1 MDTVQGYRIPF
12 VQEPPPTCLPQ
23 FALSQEQNQA
33 ITQEIES
40 LLKKGAIQDTRSPEE
55 VGFVSNVFLV
65 PKSEGKWRLI
75 LNLKALNQFVIYEHF
90 KMEDIRCVKD
100 LLNRGDYMCKLDLKD
115 AYLLTP
121 IHRSFRKF
129 LKFTWHGRTYE
140 YTALPF
146 GLSAAPRVF
155 TKLLKPILGSL
166 REKGI
171 RLIAYLDDFLLIGKT
186 KNQAEESF
194 QKTKTLMESLGF
206 VINEDKS
213 QSEATQKIEFLGFL
227 IDSMDMMF
235 RLTATRVKQ
244 IKEKCKQALESNQ
257 MTLRELAHMVG
268 VLVATQL
275 AGLPAPLHYRSLQ
288 AQKNEGILLHSYD
301 TKVTLNPQSQKTFT
315 GGG

>member
-40 LLKKGAIQDTRSPEE
+40 LLKKGAIRDAQSLEK
-55 VGFVSNVFLV
+55 VGFVNNVFLV

-75 LNLKALNQFVIYEHF
+75 LNLKALNQFIIYEHF

-115 AYLLTP
+115 AYLSIP
-121 IHRSFRKF
+121 IHQSFRKF

-146 GLSAAPRVF
+146 GLSAALRVF

-166 REKGI
+166 RETGI

-206 VINEDKS
+206 VINEDES
-213 QSEATQKIEFLGFL
+213 QSEATQKIEFLGFS
-227 IDSMDMMF
+227 IDSMDMIF
-235 RLTATRVKQ
+235 RLTAT
-244 IKEKCKQALESNQ
+244 
-257 MTLRELAHMVG
+257 
-268 VLVATQL
+268 
-275 AGLPAPLHYRSLQ
+275 
-288 AQKNEGILLHSYD
+288 
-301 TKVTLNPQSQKTFT
+301 
-315 GGG
+315 